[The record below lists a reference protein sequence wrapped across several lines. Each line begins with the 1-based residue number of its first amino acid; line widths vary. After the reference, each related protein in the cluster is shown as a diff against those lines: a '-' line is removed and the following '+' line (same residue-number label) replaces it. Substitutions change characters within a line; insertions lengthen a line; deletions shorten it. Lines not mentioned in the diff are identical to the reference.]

1 MNNRSV
7 QWPDSAVTSS
17 KVSQPQPTYEDLL
30 TASSAMDQILGLVG
44 GRGIPSLSGGLLGI
58 SLGSATQLRL
68 WSSTSEPETD
78 EIINKTHPDHLLD

>member
-44 GRGIPSLSGGLLGI
+44 GRGIPSLSGGLDI

-78 EIINKTHPDHLLD
+78 EIINKTHPDHLLG